1 MAIASYVAFSYQKVT
16 LTMSSNHY
24 AQHAMWL
31 DPVQAMEVHEP
42 VQLPRHNATIRHTA
56 SDISIERI
64 NLDRVKPIGNI
75 HTLESLDIGES
86 IFCTDPR
93 KAHSLR
99 VLSYYLVRTRN
110 LAWKFIFRKM
120 DRGWRI
126 IRVE

>member
-1 MAIASYVAFSYQKVT
+1 
-16 LTMSSNHY
+16 
-24 AQHAMWL
+24 
-31 DPVQAMEVHEP
+31 

>member
-16 LTMSSNHY
+16 LTMSSNHS
-24 AQHAMWL
+24 AHHAMWL

-86 IFCTDPR
+86 IFCPQPAR
-93 KAHSLR
+93 AVLLFGANAQFGLEIHLQKNGQRLAYYQSRVSL
-99 VLSYYLVRTRN
+99 L
-110 LAWKFIFRKM
+110 
-120 DRGWRI
+120 G
-126 IRVE
+126 